1 MKTIVSTYLRNL
13 IQLIIAPAQGWDDI
27 AADEELQWK
36 AHAQK
41 NVGSTREEWEES
53 RALLLQRLCFIPIIA
68 ICACSVFVRM
78 LFDVGPTF
86 LQALQQAIIA
96 FVSLFLSAQF
106 SRYIFQTYMPR
117 WVEKTSNGQPL
128 VNRGRWLEVI
138 MYSLTILAVI
148 MLVSNVI
155 KVRLALVEFLPLYVV
170 FVIWK
175 GCKFVH
181 IEEQNVGIFMVS
193 AIASLLGSV
202 YVLSAILKAL
212 I

>member
-1 MKTIVSTYLRNL
+1 
-13 IQLIIAPAQGWDDI
+13 
-27 AADEELQWK
+27 
-36 AHAQK
+36 
-41 NVGSTREEWEES
+41 
-53 RALLLQRLCFIPIIA
+53 
-68 ICACSVFVRM
+68 
-78 LFDVGPTF
+78 
-86 LQALQQAIIA
+86 
-96 FVSLFLSAQF
+96 
-106 SRYIFQTYMPR
+106 MPG
-117 WVEKTSNGQPL
+117 WVEKTSDGQPL

>member
-1 MKTIVSTYLRNL
+1 L

-27 AADEELQWK
+27 AADEESQWK

-41 NVGSTREEWEES
+41 NVDSTRDEWEES

-106 SRYIFQTYMPR
+106 SRYIFQTYMPG
-117 WVEKTSNGQPL
+117 WVEKTSDGQPL